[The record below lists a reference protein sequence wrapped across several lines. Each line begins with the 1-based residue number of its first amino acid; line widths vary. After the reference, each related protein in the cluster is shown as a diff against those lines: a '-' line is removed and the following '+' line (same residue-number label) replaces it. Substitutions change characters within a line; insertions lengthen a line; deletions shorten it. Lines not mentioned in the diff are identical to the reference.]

1 MISALVGEREKMR
14 AITGRNSMMQIWK
27 LLLGLG
33 IMMSVL
39 ASAND
44 QPALA
49 HQSCTGLAEWFDEE
63 AITSKGRRAPN
74 FEQARR
80 IKREG
85 VELCATGREGDAA
98 ALLITALNM
107 IGVATAD
114 SASPSRLAER
124 DCSQLV
130 EIFDTEA
137 RGGAETRKVPNVVQ
151 ARRIRREGNA
161 LCRSGQQAE
170 ANALLLTAL
179 RLIGRSDMPTDLQT
193 VIVDRDCNSLLERLD
208 EELGGGSN
216 ARNVP
221 NAAQAKQLRS
231 LARAHCKEGN
241 REQAN
246 EVLVEAFRMIGRS
259 VAL

>member
-1 MISALVGEREKMR
+1 
-14 AITGRNSMMQIWK
+14 MMQIWK

-39 ASAND
+39 AAAND
-44 QPALA
+44 QPARA
-49 HQSCTGLAEWFDEE
+49 HQSCTGLLEWFDEE
-63 AITSKGRRAPN
+63 AISSKGRRAPN
-74 FEQARR
+74 LEQARR

-85 VELCATGREGDAA
+85 VELCATGREGDAV
-98 ALLITALNM
+98 ALLVTALHM

-114 SASPSRLAER
+114 PAYPSTLAGLNCGE
-124 DCSQLV
+124 LV
-130 EIFDTEA
+130 EIFDKEA
-137 RGGAETRKVPNVVQ
+137 RGSAKTRNVPNVAQ
-151 ARRIRREGNA
+151 ARRIRREGDA
-161 LCRSGQQAE
+161 LCKSGQQAE
-170 ANALLLTAL
+170 ANAVLLAAL
-179 RLIGRSDMPTDLQT
+179 RLIGTSDMPTDLQT
-193 VIVDRDCNSLLERLD
+193 VITDRDCNGLLERLD
-208 EELGGGSN
+208 KELRGGST

-241 REQAN
+241 QEQAN

>member
-1 MISALVGEREKMR
+1 
-14 AITGRNSMMQIWK
+14 MMQIWK

-39 ASAND
+39 AVTSD
-44 QPALA
+44 QPARA

-63 AITSKGRRAPN
+63 AIRSKKGSRISN
-74 FEQARR
+74 LEQARR

-85 VELCATGREGDAA
+85 VELCATGREGDAV
-98 ALLITALNM
+98 ALLVTALHI

-114 SASPSRLAER
+114 SASPSILAER
-124 DCSQLV
+124 DCGQLV
-130 EIFDTEA
+130 EIFDAEA
-137 RGGAETRKVPNVVQ
+137 RGSAKTRNVPNVAQ

-161 LCRSGQQAE
+161 LCKSGLQAE
-170 ANALLLTAL
+170 ANAVLLAAL
-179 RLIGRSDMPTDLQT
+179 RLIGTSDMPTDLQT
-193 VIVDRDCNSLLERLD
+193 VIRDRDCNSLLERLED
-208 EELGGGSN
+208 ELRGGST

-231 LARAHCKEGN
+231 LARAHCKDGHQQ
-241 REQAN
+241 QAN

>member
-1 MISALVGEREKMR
+1 
-14 AITGRNSMMQIWK
+14 MMQIWK

-39 ASAND
+39 AAASD
-44 QPALA
+44 QPARA
-49 HQSCTGLAEWFDEE
+49 HQSCTALAEWFDEE
-63 AITSKGRRAPN
+63 AISSKGRRISN
-74 FEQARR
+74 LEQARR

-98 ALLITALNM
+98 ALLIAALHM

-114 SASPSRLAER
+114 SAYPSTLAGR
-124 DCSQLV
+124 DCSELV
-130 EIFDTEA
+130 EIFDIEA
-137 RGGAETRKVPNVVQ
+137 RGSAKTRNVPNVAQ

-170 ANALLLTAL
+170 ANAVLLAAL
-179 RLIGRSDMPTDLQT
+179 RLIGTSDMPTDLQT
-193 VIVDRDCNSLLERLD
+193 VITDRDCNSLLEQLE
-208 EELGGGSN
+208 EELRGGSR

-231 LARAHCKEGN
+231 LAKAHCKDGN
-241 REQAN
+241 QEQAN

-259 VAL
+259 VALSN